1 MISVMLMQVISTL
14 IGSVPRKSGRASHVA
29 GLRPLGLYPLLFL
42 LAAFAGGGQLWAASL
57 KAEVK
62 KQTVVDGETVLLY
75 IIGEDLRGYPDT
87 TALNRRFD
95 IVGSRRQQ
103 SQFVDEGVVK
113 SRYTMLLELL
123 PKHLGVSDIPPFE
136 VDGQRS
142 EKISIEVVARGTPGV
157 VPRDNVFAE
166 LSIDNETPYVQA
178 QIILSLH
185 VFDDG
190 SLAAAEPEIPDIA
203 AMQIEQIPGDPQR
216 LETRDGVEYRVHT
229 WRYAL
234 FPQRSGSYEIPRI
247 KVVANVKDPS
257 YGGNLILRN
266 TPTRRI
272 SFRSDSMQLDVRPRP
287 AQSKSEWWLP
297 VKQIDLQKSWSSD
310 PATSQVGEPLT
321 YSVVLTTNGATST
334 QLPEIKLPD
343 VDGLKIYPDVPEL
356 VSQPGEDSVIS
367 RRTDKWSIIP
377 QRAGTITLPE
387 YRLQW
392 WDTVADRERVT
403 VIPAQQLVVSGAAA
417 TASAGGANITNN
429 AIDSANNTDSNSAEN
444 SVNAA
449 ALDVADVADGNSAD
463 TPLRSLSSRILPER
477 NNLWVWIAAFVS
489 IGWLVT
495 LGAWLFTAR
504 RARARTVQLAGIG
517 EPAHTSLTEQ
527 QTLRDLTALST
538 GGDRS
543 RYLSAMMKWASAR
556 WPQQTPVSVTDVGR
570 RLRSDEL
577 SMLLQQVE
585 SSLYSQQAGEASAQ
599 DKTLESLHHA
609 LRKAINSADESVRH
623 TRAGTNELLP
633 EL

>member
-1 MISVMLMQVISTL
+1 MRSTNR
-14 IGSVPRKSGRASHVA
+14 SPRTA
-29 GLRPLGLYPLLFL
+29 GKYLFIALL
-42 LAAFAGGGQLWAASL
+42 LATVAGGGKLWAASL
-57 KAEVK
+57 QAEVK

-103 SQFVDEGVVK
+103 SQFVDNGVVK

-166 LSIDNETPYVQA
+166 LSIDNESPYVQA
-178 QIILSLH
+178 QTILSLH

-190 SLAAAEPEIPDIA
+190 SLAAAEPELPDIA
-203 AMQIEQIPGDPQR
+203 GMQIEQIPGDPQR
-216 LETRDGVEYRVHT
+216 LETRNGEEYRVHT

-234 FPQRSGSYEIPRI
+234 FPQRSGTYEIPRI
-247 KVVANVKDPS
+247 KVIANVKDPS

-272 SFRSDSMQLDVRPRP
+272 SFRSDAMQLDVRPRP
-287 AQSKSEWWLP
+287 AKSASDWWLP
-297 VKQIDLQKSWSSD
+297 VRQLDLKNNWSSD
-310 PATSQVGEPLT
+310 PANSQVGEPLT
-321 YSVVLTTNGATST
+321 YSVALTTNGATST
-334 QLPEIKLPD
+334 QLPEVKLPD
-343 VDGLKIYPDVPEL
+343 VDGLKIYPDVPDL
-356 VSQPGEDSVIS
+356 ASQPGDDGVVS

-387 YRLQW
+387 YRLRW

-403 VIPAQQLVVSGAAA
+403 VIPAQQIIV
-417 TASAGGANITNN
+417 AGGA
-429 AIDSANNTDSNSAEN
+429 DSANTALTANSLVQDQSDSASVAGDAGIMSA
-444 SVNAA
+444 SSALSPAA
-449 ALDVADVADGNSAD
+449 QV
-463 TPLRSLSSRILPER
+463 LPAR
-477 NNLWVWIAAFVS
+477 NNLWAWIAVIMAVGWLLTLIAWFVS
-489 IGWLVT
+489 
-495 LGAWLFTAR
+495 AR
-504 RARARTVQLAGIG
+504 RARVRADRTPGQSDANAG
-517 EPAHTSLTEQ
+517 ALSEQ
-527 QTLRDLTALST
+527 QSLRDLTALSN

-556 WPQQTPVSVTDVGR
+556 WPQQPPVSVGDVGR
-570 RLRSDEL
+570 RLRSTEL
-577 SMLLQQVE
+577 STLLKQVE
-585 SSLYSQQAGEASAQ
+585 SSLYSQRSTTTSGPDTTLKALHNALQQAIRH
-599 DKTLESLHHA
+599 D
-609 LRKAINSADESVRH
+609 DESVRH
-623 TRAGTNELLP
+623 TEAQANDPLP
-633 EL
+633 GL